1 MKTIDDIKES
11 IAADFMQN
19 ESAAASFGFPVGANF
34 TTHFSKVSIVS
45 ILFYVVACAVWVLEN
60 LLDLHKQE
68 VNTRI
73 EEILPHRPKWYRDKV
88 LAFMKNMPL
97 ISDTDRYDT
106 EGMSE
111 DEIAAAR
118 VVKHAVAMENRDASI
133 LTIKVAGEAGGK
145 RCRLDD
151 DTESQLAAYI
161 SEIKDAGV
169 RINLVNIVPDIFNC
183 EIDIYY
189 NPMLLPENI
198 EQSCRDAIQK
208 YIENL
213 PFNGEYTNME
223 LVDTLQKVEGVKI
236 PEFKSATTA
245 ANGESTLSAIDAR
258 CVPAAG
264 YFVPNNIVLN
274 MRAYE

>member
-1 MKTIDDIKES
+1 
-11 IAADFMQN
+11 
-19 ESAAASFGFPVGANF
+19 
-34 TTHFSKVSIVS
+34 
-45 ILFYVVACAVWVLEN
+45 
-60 LLDLHKQE
+60 
-68 VNTRI
+68 
-73 EEILPHRPKWYRDKV
+73 
-88 LAFMKNMPL
+88 
-97 ISDTDRYDT
+97 
-106 EGMSE
+106 MSE

-118 VVKHAVAMENRDASI
+118 VVKHAVSAENKDASI
-133 LTIKVAGEAGGK
+133 LTIKVAGEESGK

-161 SEIKDAGV
+161 GEIKDAGV
-169 RINLVNIVPDIFNC
+169 RINLVNIAPDIFNC

-198 EQSCRDAIQK
+198 EQSCRDAVQK